1 MTQIP
6 PRLTFVTL
14 GAHDIQAM
22 RNFYKNTGWPT
33 AFEADD
39 GFTAFQLG
47 GVVLGLWPID
57 QLAHDAAPGAAA
69 PAGGWS
75 GVTLACNVDARE
87 DVDTVYNAWI
97 AAGAIAITEPF
108 DLEWGGRTSYVADPE
123 GNRWEIAW
131 NDAVVFD
138 ERGGVARFPK

>member
-1 MTQIP
+1 MNIP
-6 PRLTFVTL
+6 PRLTFITL
-14 GAHDIQAM
+14 GARDVTKLAA
-22 RNFYKNTGWPT
+22 FYKNTGWPT

-47 GVVLGLWPID
+47 GVVLGLWPLE
-57 QLAHDAAPGAAA
+57 QLAHDAAPGTDE

-75 GVTLACNVDARE
+75 GVTLACNVDTRDE
-87 DVDTVYNAWI
+87 VDTAYAAWV
-97 AAGAIAITEPF
+97 AAGATPVTEPF

-138 ERGGVARFPK
+138 KRGGVKKFPK

>member
-1 MTQIP
+1 MTIP
-6 PRLTFVTL
+6 ARLTFITL
-14 GAHDIQAM
+14 GARDVKNLAA
-22 RNFYKNTGWPT
+22 FYKRVGWPA

-47 GVVLGLWPID
+47 GVVLGLWPLA
-57 QLAHDAAPGAAA
+57 QLAHDAAPGADP

-75 GVTLACNVDARE
+75 GVTLACNVDTRD
-87 DVDTVYNAWI
+87 DVDAVYKAWA
-97 AAGAIAITEPF
+97 AAGATPITEPF